1 MKRILVVV
9 DMQNDFITGSI
20 GSHQAQAIVPRV
32 VEKINEAHAA
42 GDIVFTTRD
51 QHSAGYLDTQEG
63 KKLPVEH
70 CMVGEWGFELEP
82 RVKDVILPD
91 DDYGIEKP
99 TFGSFD
105 LVNTMLAI
113 EESTGHIDEIEVC
126 GLCTDICVIANV
138 VLLKT
143 AFPEARIV
151 VDPEA
156 CAGVT
161 MESHYRA
168 LKAMQTLQVDILWPA
183 EDEIANG

>member
-9 DMQNDFITGSI
+9 DMQNDFVNGSL
-20 GSHQAQAIVPRV
+20 GSDQAKAIVPRV

-42 GDIVFTTRD
+42 GDIVFTTHD
-51 QHSAGYLDTQEG
+51 QHGADYMNTQEG
-63 KKLPVEH
+63 KKLPVKH
-70 CMVGEWGFELEP
+70 CMIGEWGFELEP
-82 RVKDVILPD
+82 HVKDAILPD
-91 DDYGIEKP
+91 EDYGVEKP

-113 EESTGHIDEIEVC
+113 EDSTGHIDEIEVC

-151 VDPEA
+151 VDPTA

-161 MESHYRA
+161 IERHYLALDAMEN
-168 LKAMQTLQVDILWPA
+168 LQVDILRPT
-183 EDEIANG
+183 ENEPNND